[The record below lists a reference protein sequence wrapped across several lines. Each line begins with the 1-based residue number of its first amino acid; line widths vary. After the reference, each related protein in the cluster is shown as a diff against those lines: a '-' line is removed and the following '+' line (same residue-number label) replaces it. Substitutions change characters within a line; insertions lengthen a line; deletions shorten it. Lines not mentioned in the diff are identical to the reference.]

1 MLGVQ
6 YFLAKAFPTIAPII
20 EGIEFAIPVIANSVC
35 YTS

>member
-6 YFLAKAFPTIAPII
+6 YLLAKTFPMIAPIT